1 VTYVSYIVDLLSLV
15 SFLHSQEDQAVLKSD
30 KTESIRSEVS
40 QRMDFGPVLCLL
52 VPNIAI

>member
-1 VTYVSYIVDLLSLV
+1 MTYVSYIVDLLSLV
-15 SFLHSQEDQAVLKSD
+15 SFLHSQEDQAVLKSE